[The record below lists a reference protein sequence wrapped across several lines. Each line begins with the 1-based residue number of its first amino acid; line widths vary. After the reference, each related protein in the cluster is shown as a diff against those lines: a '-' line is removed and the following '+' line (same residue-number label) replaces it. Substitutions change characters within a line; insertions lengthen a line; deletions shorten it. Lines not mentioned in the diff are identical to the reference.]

1 MIPDAFIQ
9 LAEHLS
15 KESPAAA
22 ACYRTATSRAY
33 YGAYLTVRALIRDEF
48 GISCRIDSQSSDHQS
63 LAQLLAN
70 SQVTQTVQIGY
81 RLSNLHDSR
90 KLADYDM
97 NYVDV
102 EDAQASA
109 DAVQRAKYILSLL
122 DQCRL
127 EPTRSQ
133 LIAGSIQYR
142 KLLGL
147 SPR

>member
-1 MIPDAFIQ
+1 M
-9 LAEHLS
+9 
-15 KESPAAA
+15 
-22 ACYRTATSRAY
+22 
-33 YGAYLTVRALIRDEF
+33 
-48 GISCRIDSQSSDHQS
+48 
-63 LAQLLAN
+63 AQLLAN